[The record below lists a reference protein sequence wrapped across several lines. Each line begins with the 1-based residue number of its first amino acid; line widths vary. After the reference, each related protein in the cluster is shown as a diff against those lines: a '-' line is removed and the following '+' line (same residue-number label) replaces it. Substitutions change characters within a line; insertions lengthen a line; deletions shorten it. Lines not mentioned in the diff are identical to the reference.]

1 VLYRLIRPIFW
12 ITFRVLFAL
21 LGGIRYEGRTN
32 VPKQGG
38 VLIAPNHI
46 SDADPPAVGVA
57 LPRPCYFMAKEE
69 LFRIPILGLIMRVMH
84 GFPIKRYSADRAAL
98 RYTEELLKQGE
109 AVVIFPEGKLSQN
122 GQLQPLLPGVLLV
135 AQRAGVPIIPTII
148 EGTDSLLPYGKLIPG
163 HAHRRIIVRFGRPV
177 TVAELTEGAKGGE
190 AHKLGAE
197 RLREIMLA
205 LQQGRPTPE
214 FRPAPAGDCPP
225 PRPTARVGAQRF
237 APPPS
242 DPHAAGEGREESAK
256 ADLVP

>member
-1 VLYRLIRPIFW
+1 MPARPHICYNPATSAEDGQSRQTRRRGVEPVLYRLIRPIFW

-109 AVVIFPEGKLSQN
+109 AVVIFPEGKLSEN
-122 GQLQPLLPGVLLV
+122 GQLQPFLPGVILV
-135 AQRAGVPIIPTII
+135 ADRSGAPILPVALI
-148 EGTDSLLPYGKLIPG
+148 GTDRLLPYGKLIP
-163 HAHRRIIVRFGRPV
+163 RPTRKPVVVRFGRPILPE
-177 TVAELTEGAKGGE
+177 ELLKGLKKRERLEG
-190 AHKLGAE
+190 GAE
-197 RLREIMLA
+197 RLRA
-205 LQQGRPTPE
+205 
-214 FRPAPAGDCPP
+214 
-225 PRPTARVGAQRF
+225 
-237 APPPS
+237 
-242 DPHAAGEGREESAK
+242 
-256 ADLVP
+256 